1 MEKTVSCSRT
11 EQVQIIGQKDL
22 NGYCRLFGGRLL
34 EWIDTVAGVVAR
46 RHAGMNVTT
55 ATIDSLE
62 FCRPAYSND
71 TIVLAG
77 HITWVGRSSMEVC
90 VRTYVENLDGSRELI
105 NQAYII
111 MVALDEQERPAEVPR
126 LKVETEE
133 ERREWQEAEERR
145 RLRALKQQET

>member
-1 MEKTVSCSRT
+1 M
-11 EQVQIIGQKDL
+11 
-22 NGYCRLFGGRLL
+22 
-34 EWIDTVAGVVAR
+34 
-46 RHAGMNVTT
+46 
-55 ATIDSLE
+55 
-62 FCRPAYSND
+62 
-71 TIVLAG
+71 LAG

-133 ERREWQEAEERR
+133 ERREWQAAEERR